1 MVNGVLVSVGV
12 SFGAGVSVVDMGVG
26 VLEGI
31 GVGDAGCAPVQ
42 FTAMASERIA
52 TSRVVAVARASPM
65 RWRFICF
72 ILLVLMIK
80 FVLLRCRFV

>member
-12 SFGAGVSVVDMGVG
+12 SFGPGVSVVMGVG

-52 TSRVVAVARASPM
+52 TSRVVAVARASAM
-65 RWRFICF
+65 T
-72 ILLVLMIK
+72 
-80 FVLLRCRFV
+80 